1 MRLRLRRIVF
11 ESMLIKSILILVVD
25 VRIVDEVIV

>member
-25 VRIVDEVIV
+25 VRIVDEVIL